1 MFAGLLQYQ
10 SKDFWE
16 DNQTFVF
23 QTLTE
28 KHTYQIFAVFI
39 TSGYYGI
46 GYPFHMFV
54 TAESAED
61 FNQFVADVKDLAL
74 YDTGI
79 SAEYGDKLITMSTC
93 EYSLDNGRLVV
104 VAKRIDD
111 PATPSAS

>member
-16 DNQTFVF
+16 ENQTFVF

-28 KHTYQIFAVFI
+28 KYEYQIIAVFI
-39 TSGYYGI
+39 TSGYYGV

-54 TAESAED
+54 RAESAEA
-61 FNQFVADVKDLAL
+61 FNQFVADIKGLAL
-74 YDTGI
+74 YDTGV
-79 SAEYGDKLITMSTC
+79 SAEYGDKLITLSTC
-93 EYSLDNGRLVV
+93 EYSLENGRLVV

-111 PATPSAS
+111 SATPAAS